1 MKYILVISTVLCTLA
16 SALLLDYSA
25 KSLNYGVITALVFIA
40 IATALNFAKFF
51 IWGRIYRQYPLGTTY
66 PITAS
71 FFPIIYLIALANG
84 QASLQPNKAI
94 AILLILLGIY
104 LLSEERKQA

>member
-1 MKYILVISTVLCTLA
+1 MKYILVISTVFCTLA
-16 SALLLDYSA
+16 SALLLDHSA
-25 KSLNYGVITALVFIA
+25 KSLDYSIIATLIFITIA
-40 IATALNFAKFF
+40 IALNFAKFF